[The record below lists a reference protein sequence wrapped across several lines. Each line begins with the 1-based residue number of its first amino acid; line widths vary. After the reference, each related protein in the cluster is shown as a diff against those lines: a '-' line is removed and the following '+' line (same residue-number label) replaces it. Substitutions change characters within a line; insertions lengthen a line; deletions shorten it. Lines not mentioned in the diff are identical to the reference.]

1 MPIEDKTLSIFLQAV
16 AVALRELELD
26 PPHSAQTVL
35 DLVFDKLPQVLDDM
49 PQASPQER
57 DAMMLDQLA
66 LLAMLKTFVETLP

>member
-1 MPIEDKTLSIFLQAV
+1 MPIEDKALSIFLQAV

-57 DAMMLDQLA
+57 DAMMLDQLVFA
-66 LLAMLKTFVETLP
+66 CDVEDFR